1 MRILV
6 VGAGAT
12 GGYFGGRLMQAGRD
26 VTFLVRPARAHRLQ
40 ERGLRIVGLGENTV
54 LTPKLV
60 LAGEITGPFD
70 LVLLTVKAAGLEQ
83 SMEDMA
89 PAVGPETLIL
99 PVLNGIRH
107 IDALAG
113 RFGEQAVLG
122 GLAFLA
128 TTINADGDILRLAEL
143 QGLTYGARGTSIPR
157 LGEIDRVLSD
167 AGFPTT
173 LSDDITEDLWA
184 KWVFI
189 ASTAAVTCLMRGT
202 IGDVVAVPGGAAFA
216 KAIVAE
222 AAAVAVAAGYPVPGK
237 KLENVVATVTA
248 EGSPTTASM
257 YRDLVAGLGV
267 EVEQIFGDLVRRA
280 AALGVPV
287 PLLDLVTLNLRVH
300 QRRLAQAR

>member
-40 ERGLRIVGLGENTV
+40 ERGLRITGLGENTV
-54 LTPKLV
+54 LTPELV
-60 LAGEITGPFD
+60 QAGEITGPFD
-70 LVLLTVKAAGLEQ
+70 LVLLTVKAAGLER
-83 SMEDMA
+83 SMDDLA

-107 IDALAG
+107 LDTLAG
-113 RFGEQAVLG
+113 RFGERAVLG

-128 TTINADGDILRLAEL
+128 TTLNADGDIVRLTDM
-143 QGLTYGARGTSIPR
+143 QSLTYGSLGAPVPR
-157 LGEIDRVLSD
+157 LGEVDRALSG

-173 LSDDITEDLWA
+173 LSDDITGDLWA

-202 IGDVVAVPGGAAFA
+202 IGDVVAVPGGTAFA
-216 KAIVAE
+216 QAIVAE
-222 AAAVAVAAGYPVPGK
+222 AAAVAVAAGFPVPEK

-257 YRDLVAGLGV
+257 YRDLVTGLGV
-267 EVEQIFGDLVRRA
+267 EVEQIFGDLVTRA
-280 AALGVPV
+280 ASLGVAV
-287 PLLDLVTLNLRVH
+287 PLLDVVTLHLRVY
-300 QRRLAQAR
+300 QRRLAG